1 MTPDQTAAPV
11 RQQRQVEDLKFG
23 EQFTIWAL
31 RAWVHNRT
39 CDPGAEVGIET
50 GFRLANIEPALATFS
65 CFMRMLHTAARC
77 RIDVGCVHSAQL
89 SADEELLLH
98 AASALQDGNHAVAHI
113 ILHHYLPCTAVRA
126 SVWALEAFVER
137 LLCVSLILRPT
148 AAGRT
153 HVESLAAEAHLPSF
167 ALH

>member
-1 MTPDQTAAPV
+1 MTPDQTTAPV
-11 RQQRQVEDLKFG
+11 HQRRHLEDLRFG
-23 EQFTIWAL
+23 EQFTVWAL
-31 RAWVHNRT
+31 RAWVHNSA
-39 CDPGAEVGIET
+39 CEPGAEVAIET
-50 GFRLANIEPALATFS
+50 GFRLANIEPAIGSFS
-65 CFMRMLHTAARC
+65 YFMRTLHTAARR
-77 RIDVGCVHSAQL
+77 RIDVGCVHCAQL

-126 SVWALEAFVER
+126 SVWALEAFAER
-137 LLCVSLILRPT
+137 LLRTSLVLRPT

-167 ALH
+167 TLH